1 MADALWILVANGS
14 RAKLFA
20 TDERA
25 ERWDLREEFL
35 HEESRS
41 MSRHLLNQPDNP
53 NAGSLHKPQPE
64 NEPDARQQ
72 FEHDRFARELA
83 QRLERGLND
92 HAYDR
97 LVIAAPPGFLGLL
110 RKQISTRVHQ
120 RLMLDY
126 RADYV
131 NVPERELPE
140 RIPLS

>member
-1 MADALWILVANGS
+1 MADALWILVANSS

-25 ERWDLREEFL
+25 EQWDLREEFQ
-35 HEESRS
+35 HDESRAF
-41 MSRHLLNQPDNP
+41 SRQLLNQPDNP

-64 NEPDARQQ
+64 NEPDARQRL
-72 FEHDRFARELA
+72 ESERFARELVE
-83 QRLERGLND
+83 RLERGLND

-97 LVIAAPPGFLGLL
+97 LVIAAPPEFLGRL
-110 RKQISTRVHQ
+110 RKLISPRVHQ
-120 RLMLDY
+120 RLMLDL

-131 NVPERELPE
+131 NVPLKDLPE